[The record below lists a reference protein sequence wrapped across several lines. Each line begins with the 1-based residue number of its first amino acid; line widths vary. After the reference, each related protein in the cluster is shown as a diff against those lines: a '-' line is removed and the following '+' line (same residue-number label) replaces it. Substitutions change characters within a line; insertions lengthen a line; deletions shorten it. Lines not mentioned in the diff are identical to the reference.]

1 MCRMA
6 LRRATFMPM
15 LLPDISS
22 EIQFRFSRSGGK
34 GGQNVN
40 KVESA
45 ATGIWMPAA
54 SQVFTEE
61 QKQLLLAKLSHR
73 LTLEGELQIKSQ
85 THRTQLANRDEV
97 IRKFREVVTKA
108 MQVKKLRIAS
118 KPSKASKEKRIE
130 GKKQRSEVKQGR
142 QKVKW

>member
-1 MCRMA
+1 
-6 LRRATFMPM
+6 MPM
-15 LLPDISS
+15 LVPDFSS

-45 ATGIWMPAA
+45 ATGIWTPAA
-54 SQVFTEE
+54 SQFFTEE
-61 QKQLLLAKLSHR
+61 QKLLLLAKLAHR
-73 LTLEGELQIKSQ
+73 LTQEGELQIKSQ

-97 IRKFREVVTKA
+97 WKKFREVVDKA
-108 MQVKKLRIAS
+108 LQVKRLRIAS
-118 KPSKASKEKRIE
+118 KPTKAAKEKRIE
-130 GKKQRSEVKQGR
+130 RKKQHSELKKDR

>member
-1 MCRMA
+1 MA

>member
-1 MCRMA
+1 
-6 LRRATFMPM
+6 
-15 LLPDISS
+15 
-22 EIQFRFSRSGGK
+22 
-34 GGQNVN
+34 
-40 KVESA
+40 
-45 ATGIWMPAA
+45 MPAA

>member
-1 MCRMA
+1 
-6 LRRATFMPM
+6 M
-15 LLPDISS
+15 LLPDFSP

-45 ATGIWMPAA
+45 ATGIWTPAE
-54 SQVFTEE
+54 SQFFTEE
-61 QKQLLLAKLSHR
+61 QKLLLLAKLAHR
-73 LTLEGELQIKSQ
+73 LTQEGELQIKSQ

-97 IRKFREVVTKA
+97 WKKFREVVDKA
-108 MQVKKLRIAS
+108 LQVKRLRIAS
-118 KPSKASKEKRIE
+118 KPTKAAKEKRIE
-130 GKKQRSEVKQGR
+130 RKKQHSELKKDR